1 MSIFLTPVQTA
12 IYNRLVAQISSAQV
26 FDDVPGLPE
35 GKPDSDFPYIVI
47 GEDTGAPW
55 DTDDVLGSQVF
66 IMLHVWSRYEG
77 KKQAKEIM
85 SDIYNALNRQ
95 APNLVAVGFRF
106 VDCLFDFAEVFDE
119 NDGVTRHGVC
129 RFKLTV
135 EKE

>member
-1 MSIFLTPVQTA
+1 MSAFLSPVQDA
-12 IYNRLVAQISSAQV
+12 IYNRLVATISSAQI

-35 GKPDSDFPYIVI
+35 GKPNSDFPYIVI
-47 GEDTGAPW
+47 GEDTGRPW

-66 IMLHVWSRYEG
+66 ISLHVWSRYAG
-77 KKQAKEIM
+77 KKEVKAIM
-85 SDIYNALNRQ
+85 RDCYDALNRQ
-95 APNLVAVGFRF
+95 ASNLSAPGFRF

-119 NDGVTRHGVC
+119 IDGVTRHGVC

>member
-1 MSIFLTPVQTA
+1 MSVFLTPVQTA
-12 IYNRLVAQISSAQV
+12 VYKRLVASISSAQV

-47 GEDTGAPW
+47 GEDSARPW

-66 IMLHVWSRYEG
+66 VMLHIWSRYEG
-77 KKQAKEIM
+77 KKEAKAIM
-85 SDIYNALNRQ
+85 ADCYNALNRESE
-95 APNLVAVGFRF
+95 NLSATGFRF

-129 RFKLTV
+129 RFKLTM